1 MNDKLTI
8 SILIPCYNEETGL
21 KHFNNE
27 LFANLPHDYNYE
39 IIYINDGSKDNTLNI
54 LKELQNSNNQI
65 NYISLSRNFGHQNA
79 LKAGYDYASGDCA
92 ICMDADLQHPPYIIP
107 ILIDKW
113 NEGFEVVTTVRKD
126 HDSISFFKRI
136 TSGLFYKI
144 SNLISDVKVEQG
156 AADFRLIDRK
166 VLEELKK
173 FNENFIFLRGQIN
186 WIGFQRT
193 IIEYHSGERYAGST
207 KYTIKKMARLA
218 LSGITSFS
226 IKPLRLSMYLGGT
239 ISFLAFMYGL
249 YALLVYLFTDK
260 AIAGWTSVLV
270 SILLIGGINLLMIG
284 IIGEYLGKL
293 FIENKKRPNYI
304 VSEAKLNS
312 VIEE

>member
-1 MNDKLTI
+1 MKDKLTI
-8 SILIPCYNEETGL
+8 SILIPCYNEEMGL
-21 KHFNNE
+21 KQFNNE
-27 LFANLPHDYNYE
+27 LFINLPKNYNYE
-39 IIYINDGSKDNTLNI
+39 IIYINDGSKDETLTI
-54 LKELQNSNNQI
+54 LKELQSANNQI

-79 LKAGYDYASGDCA
+79 LKAGYDYATGECA
-92 ICMDADLQHPPYIIP
+92 ICLDADLQHPPELIP
-107 ILIDKW
+107 TLIDKW
-113 NEGFEVVTTVRKD
+113 KEGFEVVTTIRKD
-126 HDSISFFKRI
+126 HESIPFFKKI

-144 SNLISDVKVEQG
+144 SNLISDVKIEQG

-173 FNENFIFLRGQIN
+173 FNENYIFLRGQIN

-193 IIEYHSGERYAGST
+193 TIEYYAGERFAGSS
-207 KYTIKKMARLA
+207 KYTLKKMAMLA
-218 LSGITSFS
+218 TSGITSFS
-226 IKPLRLSMYLGGT
+226 VKPLKLSMYMGGT
-239 ISFLAFMYGL
+239 ISMLAFIYGL
-249 YALLVYLFTDK
+249 YALFVYLFTNN

-304 VSEAKLNS
+304 VSEAKLKS
-312 VIEE
+312 VFEK